1 MVIDYYAI
9 LIMDLFSRF
18 IDHETM
24 SLQSTVSLGR
34 VGRVLGGD
42 MKLAS
47 QSGSKESVSRA
58 TTPEVK
64 TPTPV
69 ADLPNPNAH
78 MSVVTSAEPDIVA
91 SAKASIQT
99 DQPVISLSS
108 LTPEGNSSVEPI
120 APPRRR
126 RKPQAPTP
134 PQVDPPAPPVQPL
147 PATLVFEAS
156 PGGASSP
163 MPASLSA
170 PSLSSA
176 LAPPIADPQ
185 KRVIHSLKRGHEFS
199 LDLTSATKGLYVIK
213 PQVFAF
219 SFLPFKTIY

>member
-1 MVIDYYAI
+1 MATDFCTIF
-9 LIMDLFSRF
+9 IMDLFSRF

-42 MKLAS
+42 MKLTS

-58 TTPEVK
+58 TTPEIK

-78 MSVVTSAEPDIVA
+78 MLVVTSAEPDIVA

-108 LTPEGNSSVEPI
+108 STPEGNSSVEPI

-134 PQVDPPAPPVQPL
+134 PQADPPAPPVQQPL
-147 PATLVFEAS
+147 PVTLAFEAS
-156 PGGASSP
+156 PGGAATP

-176 LAPPIADPQ
+176 LAPPILDPP
-185 KRVIHSLKRGHEFS
+185 KRVIHSLTRGHEFS

-213 PQVFAF
+213 PQVRFN
-219 SFLPFKTIY
+219 FLFLL